1 MFWFGDGLNSEG
13 PEGGNL
19 VPILVGLKVFRRD
32 GYTPPLVYYT
42 IEIMDPKKW
51 AFLWESFAG
60 RRKRIGAWY

>member
-1 MFWFGDGLNSEG
+1 MFCSGGGLNSEG

-19 VPILVGLKVFRRD
+19 VKILVGIKVFRRD

-51 AFLWESFAG
+51 AFL
-60 RRKRIGAWY
+60 